1 MSYKMTLMKEI
12 GQGHQVASFS
22 VYGVF
27 GWKKEIGIIQ
37 HSDPHLCTIREGG
50 LVMKQAGERN
60 K

>member
-1 MSYKMTLMKEI
+1 MTLMKEI

-27 GWKKEIGIIQ
+27 GWKKEIGILQ

-50 LVMKQAGERN
+50 LVM
-60 K
+60 